1 MRSLWILVKL
11 YINSIFRFSVMR
23 HSKDTREKRNAIMGV
38 VAIGIIAVTYGFMS
52 ATNSVTLFLMQGVS
66 EAPFLLMC
74 TMASAFAL
82 VMAFSQGSATL
93 SAFADFDT
101 LMGMPVRTSTVV
113 LARFAA
119 LYLVEAVYTLPFL
132 LPCGIVYAIFAHL
145 AIWCYPAYLLMVLL
159 VPVLPLVVGS
169 AADILVSVLFA
180 KSKHRK
186 AITSTIKTVFL
197 LAFVAGAY
205 LMPQLT
211 SRIYADVEGISRI
224 LSRVYPPAHWFAKAA
239 IGSAPMF
246 LLFAFGSLLLGA
258 LYVWVLNRTFLS
270 VHDRLTSGYH
280 VRNYRLQR
288 QRQNSA
294 EKALFMIELR
304 RFFDSTAWVLN
315 TIIGSILILVVG
327 IAGGVFSQRVTDILA
342 SIGMER
348 KAAGILIGV
357 MIFCATLAPT
367 TSSAISME
375 GKRIWI
381 SKQLP
386 IPARL
391 WLNAK
396 LYVNLLLVG
405 PSLLIAT
412 TVFAFAFRAVLMP
425 LDTVGLYLLPIA
437 ALLCSTVIGLAVN
450 ARMPRLNWK
459 TETEVVK
466 QSGAVLIM
474 MLICFG
480 MVVFTLV
487 PMLIFRTAWLAIAL
501 AAALLIPTAI
511 VYAKLMRDAER
522 IRLYLT

>member
-1 MRSLWILVKL
+1 MKPLWIFVKL
-11 YINSIFRFSVMR
+11 YINSIFRFSVIR
-23 HSKDTREKRNAIMGV
+23 RSKDAREKRNAIMGI

-52 ATNSVTLFLMQGVS
+52 ATNAATLFLMHGVT

-101 LMGMPVRTSTVV
+101 LMGMPVRTTTVV
-113 LARFAA
+113 LARFLA

-132 LPCGIVYAIFAHL
+132 LPCGLVYAIFAHPAL
-145 AIWCYPAYLLMVLL
+145 WFYPAYLLMVLL

-169 AADILVSVLFA
+169 AADILVGVLFA

-211 SRIYADVEGISRI
+211 NRIYADAEGISHT
-224 LSRVYPPAHWFAKAA
+224 LSRVYPPAQWFAKAA
-239 IGSAPMF
+239 IGSVPMF
-246 LLFAFGSLLLGA
+246 LLFALGSLAVCA
-258 LYVWVLNRTFLS
+258 LYVWGLNRTFLW

-280 VRNYRLQR
+280 VQNYRLQR
-288 QRQNSA
+288 QRQNSV
-294 EKALFMIELR
+294 ERALLTVELK

-327 IAGGVFSQRVTDILA
+327 IAGGIFSQRAIGILA
-342 SIGMER
+342 SADMER
-348 KAAGILIGV
+348 MTAGVLIGV
-357 MIFCATLAPT
+357 MIFCATVAPT

-375 GKRIWI
+375 GKQIWI

-386 IPARL
+386 IPAKQ

-396 LYVNLLLVG
+396 LYVNLLLIG

-412 TVFAFAFRAVLMP
+412 TIFAFAFRSVLTP

-437 ALLCSTVIGLAVN
+437 ALLCSTVFGLYVN
-450 ARMPRLNWK
+450 AKMPRLNWK

-480 MVVFTLV
+480 MVAVTVV
-487 PMLIFRTAWLAIAL
+487 PMLILGQSWLSVVL
-501 AAALLIPTAI
+501 TAALLIPTAI
-511 VYAKLMRDAER
+511 VYFKLMRNAEQ
-522 IRLYLT
+522 IRLNL

>member
-1 MRSLWILVKL
+1 MKSLWILVKL
-11 YINSIFRFSVMR
+11 YVNSIFRFSVMR
-23 HSKDTREKRNAIMGV
+23 RSKDSRERKNAIMGI

-52 ATNSVTLFLMQGVS
+52 ATNAATIFLMNGVS

-74 TMASAFAL
+74 TMASVFAL

-113 LARFAA
+113 LARFLA

-132 LPCGIVYAIFAHL
+132 LPCGVVYAIFAKP
-145 AIWCYPAYLLMVLL
+145 AFRFYPAYLLMVLL
-159 VPVLPLVVGS
+159 VPVAPLVVGS
-169 AADILVSVLFA
+169 AADILVGVLFA
-180 KSKHRK
+180 KSKHKK

-211 SRIYADVEGISRI
+211 SRIYADVDGISRT
-224 LSRVYPPAHWFAKAA
+224 LSRVYPPAQWFAKGA
-239 IGSAPMF
+239 IGSVPLF
-246 LLFAFGSLLLGA
+246 LLFVFGSLALCA
-258 LYVWVLNRTFLS
+258 LYVWALNRTFLT

-280 VRNYRLQR
+280 VKNYRLMR

-294 EKALFMIELR
+294 EKALLSIELR

-315 TIIGSILILVVG
+315 TVIGSIMILAVG
-327 IAGGVFSQRVTDILA
+327 IAGGIFAERLIGILA
-342 SIGMER
+342 SIGLER
-348 KAAGILIGV
+348 MTAGVLIGV

-375 GKRIWI
+375 GKQIWI

-386 IPARL
+386 IPAAM
-391 WLNAK
+391 WLRAK

-405 PSLLIAT
+405 PTLLIAT
-412 TVFAFAFRAVLMP
+412 TIFAIAFRSVLNP
-425 LDTVGLYLLPIA
+425 LDTVGLYLLPLA
-437 ALLCSTVIGLAVN
+437 ALLCATVLGLFVN

-474 MLICFG
+474 MLVCFG
-480 MVVFTLV
+480 MVAITLV
-487 PMLIFRTAWLAIAL
+487 PVLILRQSWLAIAL
-501 AAALLIPTAI
+501 SALLLIPTAI
-511 VYAKLMRDAER
+511 IYCRLMRDAEQ
-522 IRLYLT
+522 IRLNL

>member
-1 MRSLWILVKL
+1 MRPLWILVKL

-23 HSKDTREKRNAIMGV
+23 HSKDAREKRNAVTGI
-38 VAIGIIAVTYGFMS
+38 VAIGIITVTYGFMS
-52 ATNSVTLFLMQGVS
+52 ATNAASLFLTQGVT
-66 EAPFLLMC
+66 EAPFLLMG

-93 SAFADFDT
+93 SAFQDFDT
-101 LMGMPVRTSTVV
+101 LMGMPVRTTTVV
-113 LARFAA
+113 LARFLA

-132 LPCGIVYAIFAHL
+132 LPCGLVYAIFAHP
-145 AIWCYPAYLLMVLL
+145 AIWFYPAYLVMVLL
-159 VPVLPLVVGS
+159 VPVLPLIVGS
-169 AADILVSVLFA
+169 SADILVGVLFA

-205 LMPQLT
+205 LMPRLT
-211 SRIYADVEGISRI
+211 ARIFEDVSGVSQT
-224 LSRVYPPAHWFAKAA
+224 LSKVYPPAQWFAKGA
-239 IGSAPMF
+239 IGSVPMF
-246 LLFAFGSLLLGA
+246 LLFTFVSLLCCA
-258 LYVWVLNRTFLS
+258 VYVRILNRTLLR

-280 VRNYRLQR
+280 VKNYRLSR
-288 QRQNSA
+288 QRQNSV
-294 EKALFMIELR
+294 EKALFSIEIR

-315 TIIGSILILVVG
+315 TVIGSILILIVG
-327 IAGGVFSQRVTDILA
+327 VAGGIFADRLIGLIA

-348 KAAGILIGV
+348 ATAGVLTGV

-375 GKRIWI
+375 GKQIWI

-386 IPARL
+386 IPAKL

-412 TVFAFAFRAVLMP
+412 TVFAIAFRSVMDP
-425 LDTVGLYLLPIA
+425 LDTVGLYLLPLA
-437 ALLCSTVIGLAVN
+437 ALLCSTVFGLFVN

-466 QSGAVLIM
+466 QSGAVLVM
-474 MLICFG
+474 MLICFA
-480 MVVFTLV
+480 MVALTLV
-487 PMLIFRTAWLAIAL
+487 PVLILRRSWLAIAL

-522 IRLYLT
+522 IRLNL